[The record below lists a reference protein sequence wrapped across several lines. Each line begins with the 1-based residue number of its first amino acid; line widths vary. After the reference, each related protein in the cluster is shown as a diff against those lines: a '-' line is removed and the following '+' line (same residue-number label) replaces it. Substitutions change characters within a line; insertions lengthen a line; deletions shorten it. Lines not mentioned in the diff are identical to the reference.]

1 MKSKSRLQSILRF
14 SIISV
19 VFLVVYASALYLIDP
34 DIAEIKDIFTT
45 GIALIGSMTIAL
57 IGRYGARETVL
68 SSKADNPEVAEM
80 ITKGM
85 NNER

>member
-19 VFLVVYASALYLIDP
+19 VFLIVYASALYIYNP

-57 IGRYGARETVL
+57 ITRYGAREAVL
-68 SSKADNPEVAEM
+68 SSKADNKEVAEM

-85 NNER
+85 KGK